1 MTEQSSIEERRS
13 PNAKAHTL
21 RNGAGTTLVGNT
33 GQTQAFGREIAR
45 SVRCGTSAEWLEC
58 AGCRQ
63 NLPAG
68 KTQGK
73 LGSRLSALGSR
84 LSALGSR
91 LSALGSRLSALGS
104 RLSALGSRLHTQ
116 VLKLTRSRC
125 AAHQRQFRGFF
136 LGDDLAVAGRK
147 QCPVPCQRARA
158 KRPARIGRRYRCAIQ
173 RGARPPSRHF
183 LQRSLLSTIDRT
195 KPGCF
200 PLRVLGLG
208 PSEPSAGKCST
219 ARLCH
224 RSPSNVTP
232 FETRALS
239 GIPCR

>member
-1 MTEQSSIEERRS
+1 MSGRWLRPADLRRILRVGKRR
-13 PNAKAHTL
+13 AKL
-21 RNGAGTTLVGNT
+21 
-33 GQTQAFGREIAR
+33 
-45 SVRCGTSAEWLEC
+45 SALGSRLS
-58 AGCRQ
+58 ALGSR
-63 NLPAG
+63 LSALG
-68 KTQGK
+68 SRLSALGSRLSA

-125 AAHQRQFRGFF
+125 AAHQQQFRGFF

-147 QCPVPCQRARA
+147 QCPVPCQRAQA

-232 FETRALS
+232 FETRALW